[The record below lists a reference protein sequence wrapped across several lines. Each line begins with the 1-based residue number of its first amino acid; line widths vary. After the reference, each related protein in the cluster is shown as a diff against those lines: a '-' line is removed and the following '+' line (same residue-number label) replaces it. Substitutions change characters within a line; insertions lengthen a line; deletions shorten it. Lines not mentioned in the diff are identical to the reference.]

1 MPSICF
7 CFFSSTSLEPD
18 EETLGDQKVFD
29 VFCDEV
35 VDTWLSDDERQD
47 LFDTQLPT
55 MVDYA
60 LQLKSLKPLRGLH
73 FSLQQQSK
81 QKITKTKFLY
91 FSFLFGHFSLI

>member
-7 CFFSSTSLEPD
+7 SSSTSLEPD

-81 QKITKTKFLY
+81 KK
-91 FSFLFGHFSLI
+91 